1 MRQSRYDVAP
11 ERARLTIDD
20 HDEDHDDEPAT
31 SAGRNGTSTAG
42 KEKDN
47 GLRRFP
53 GCGGGILDDITRRA
67 RYCGLDYSNGAIYGS
82 KTLSAAL
89 FMLFA
94 TMFSTVALGALIESA
109 TKKRIGLSEYLIMN
123 SLAGVT
129 HALLGAQPLLVLRPT
144 GPITAITMKL
154 SDTADFFGLDFY
166 EYLSATGLC
175 VATLMVVVAMTEFS
189 RHISTLT
196 AFTHEIFACFV
207 CSIYV
212 VDGVSEILLAF
223 NGTTMEEFGM
233 WLFTANLALVTFGV
247 SAWLHTARG
256 WRILPET
263 VLAKPPLR
271 VAVVAHRLPTN
282 YPRPPPPRRCAR
294 SSSTMT

>member
-20 HDEDHDDEPAT
+20 HDEDHDDEPAS

-129 HALLGAQPLLVLRPT
+129 HALLGAHGFRPCSEEDVFECGSSSCDYT
-144 GPITAITMKL
+144 WAKLDDCTWLFL
-154 SDTADFFGLDFY
+154 SDN
-166 EYLSATGLC
+166 
-175 VATLMVVVAMTEFS
+175 
-189 RHISTLT
+189 
-196 AFTHEIFACFV
+196 
-207 CSIYV
+207 SIGDV
-212 VDGVSEILLAF
+212 GAAAGSLEA
-223 NGTTMEEFGM
+223 
-233 WLFTANLALVTFGV
+233 AA
-247 SAWLHTARG
+247 TARSQSHT
-256 WRILPET
+256 R
-263 VLAKPPLR
+263 A
-271 VAVVAHRLPTN
+271 
-282 YPRPPPPRRCAR
+282 PPPVHASLP
-294 SSSTMT
+294 